1 MAPVALRE
9 VGAVGV
15 EWPRRYRSYASPPGE
30 FVALSG
36 TSGCGKSTLIKLV
49 AGLYK
54 PSHGSVL
61 IDGQSLSRWNAQY

>member
-1 MAPVALRE
+1 
-9 VGAVGV
+9 
-15 EWPRRYRSYASPPGE
+15 
-30 FVALSG
+30 VALSG